1 MTPFDQL
8 LRPLVEHEVAFIVVG
23 GVAAIAHG
31 SARLT
36 EDVDVVYQRSPENL
50 NRLVSALA
58 PYKPYLRGAPRG
70 LPFVWDSTTLK
81 RGLNFTLTTT
91 LGDLG
96 VLGEI
101 AGGRHFR
108 GSSAPNHRA
117 GDLRIPLPLLECSAA
132 HPSQTRRRP
141 PERLRSNR
149 RAGSDR
155 RREPR
160 LTELHARPAI
170 LVRKAVSLRT

>member
-36 EDVDVVYQRSPENL
+36 EDVEVVYQRSPENL

-91 LGDLG
+91 LGDLD

-101 AGGRHFR
+101 AGGGTFEDLLPQTIELEIFGFR
-108 GSSAPNHRA
+108 CRCLNVRQLIRA
-117 GDLRIPLPLLECSAA
+117 KRAAGRPKDFEAIAELE
-132 HPSQTRRRP
+132 
-141 PERLRSNR
+141 
-149 RAGSDR
+149 
-155 RREPR
+155 
-160 LTELHARPAI
+160 AI
-170 LVRKAVSLRT
+170 EEESRG